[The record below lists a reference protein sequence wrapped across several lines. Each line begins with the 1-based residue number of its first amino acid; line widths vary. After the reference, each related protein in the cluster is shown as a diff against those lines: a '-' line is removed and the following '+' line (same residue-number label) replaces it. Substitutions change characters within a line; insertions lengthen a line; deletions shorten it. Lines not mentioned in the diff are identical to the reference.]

1 MLERVLAARDA
12 TNERVAALML
22 ATIGRAERRQ
32 FWFGPAVQHGRPLEQ
47 GIRHRAWRSAA
58 AADYI
63 RLGRCRSHHDRR
75 HSRQPGNF
83 TREGV
88 MDTLLR
94 DIALAARTLRRAPA
108 FTLIAAATIAL
119 GIGACTAIFSVVNA
133 VLLRPLPYA
142 DADRLVLVWG
152 DMIARDVFDF
162 PFPPA
167 DFHDLRER
175 GTLFDG
181 LAAVTTFRQ
190 TVTGDDGEPE
200 QVHAAGV
207 TTNFFSLLGARISAG
222 RDFTPDDGTPPPP
235 LPAGAPAAGPPP
247 PLQLAGILSHGFWQR
262 RYGGD
267 RSVIGRTID
276 MGNQRV
282 EIVGVL
288 APDFEVLFPP
298 GTNVERL
305 PDVYAALRVDF
316 AAGSR
321 INVFLRVIGKLKPGV
336 TLAAAQAL
344 LDALASDLRRD
355 FPIKETAGLQFRVTP
370 MHTDLVE
377 DVRPAL
383 LALLGAVLFV
393 LLIACANVANL
404 LLVRAA
410 ARERELAVRTALGAS
425 RWRLVRQ
432 LLTES
437 VLLAAF
443 GAVIGVGL
451 ASLGI
456 RLLAALQPGDLPR
469 IDAVSIDPVVLAFT
483 AAAAFVAALVFG
495 LVPAVRA
502 ARADI
507 ATSLRESGRTAG
519 VAGGRTLRSSVVIAE
534 VALSFVLLI
543 GSGLMLRS
551 FAALQRVDP
560 GFDPDGV
567 LTFSAQAR
575 GNDAQRIA
583 FMQQVRE
590 RIGALSGVS
599 GVAAANPLPLDGGIA
614 NARWGPEA
622 AATDPELFQQAQVH
636 FVLPSYF
643 ETMRARLLAGRVFT
657 EAENVATTPYVVI
670 DDVLAR
676 KAFRGV
682 SPIGK
687 RLYIRVRTNDP
698 EWFEVIGVV
707 AHQRHTT
714 LATEGRE
721 ALYFVDGQLG
731 HGAANRWV
739 VRTTGDPLALVSR
752 IRAVIAELDPLVAIG
767 EVQPMRALVSRA
779 MAPTRFTLVLIG
791 VFAAVA
797 AFLAGIGLYGVLAT
811 VVRQRR
817 AEIGVRMAFGALPA
831 RIQGLFVG
839 EGLKLSIIGIGL
851 GIVVAFALTRV
862 MTSMLIG
869 VAPTDPLTFATM
881 AVLFVGIAAVA
892 SWLPARRA
900 ARLDPA
906 RALREE

>member
-1 MLERVLAARDA
+1 
-12 TNERVAALML
+12 
-22 ATIGRAERRQ
+22 
-32 FWFGPAVQHGRPLEQ
+32 
-47 GIRHRAWRSAA
+47 
-58 AADYI
+58 
-63 RLGRCRSHHDRR
+63 
-75 HSRQPGNF
+75 
-83 TREGV
+83 

-94 DIALAARTLRRAPA
+94 DIAFAMRTLRRTPA
-108 FTLIAAATIAL
+108 FTLVAAATIAL

-142 DADRLVLVWG
+142 DADRLVIVWG

-175 GTLFDG
+175 GTLFDEFG
-181 LAAVTTFRQ
+181 AITTFRQ
-190 TVTGDDGEPE
+190 TLTGDGAEPE
-200 QVHAAGV
+200 QIRAAGV
-207 TTNFFSLLGARISAG
+207 TTNFFSLLGARLVAG
-222 RDFTPDDGTPPPP
+222 RDFTQEDGTPPPP
-235 LPAGAPAAGPPP
+235 QPDNAPLIGPPP

-267 RSVIGRTID
+267 PGVIGRTVD
-276 MGNQRV
+276 LGNQKV
-282 EIVGVL
+282 EVVGVL
-288 APDFEVLFPP
+288 APGFEVLFPP
-298 GTNVERL
+298 GSNVERV
-305 PDVYAALRVDF
+305 PDVYSALRVDF
-316 AAGSR
+316 AGGSR
-321 INVFLRVIGKLKPGV
+321 INVFLRVIGKLKPAV
-336 TLAAAQAL
+336 TLAAAQSQ

-355 FPIKETAGLQFRVTP
+355 FPIKEAAGLQFRVTK
-370 MHTDLVE
+370 MHTDLVQ
-377 DVRPAL
+377 DVRPTL

-410 ARERELAVRTALGAS
+410 ARERELAVRTALGGS

-432 LLTES
+432 MLAES
-437 VLLAAF
+437 LLLATI
-443 GAVIGVGL
+443 GAVLGVGL

-456 RLLAALQPGDLPR
+456 RLLTALQPGDLPR
-469 IDAVSIDPVVLAFT
+469 IDHVAIDPLVLAFT
-483 AAAAFVAALVFG
+483 AAAAFFAALVFG

-502 ARADI
+502 SRTDI
-507 ATSLRESGRTAG
+507 ATTLRETGRTAG
-519 VAGGRTLRSSVVIAE
+519 VAAGRRLRSGVVIAE

-543 GSGLMLRS
+543 GSGLMMRS
-551 FAALQRVDP
+551 FAALQNVDP
-560 GFDPDGV
+560 GFDPDGA
-567 LTFSAQAR
+567 LTFIAQPR
-575 GNDAQRIA
+575 GNEAQRIA
-583 FMQQVRE
+583 FIQQVQE
-590 RIGALSGVS
+590 RVGALPGVT
-599 GVAAANPLPLDGGIA
+599 GVTAANPLPLDGGIA
-614 NARWGPEA
+614 NARWGPPE
-622 AATDPELFQQAQVH
+622 AATDPDLFQQAQVH

-657 EAENVATTPYVVI
+657 EAENVQTTPYVVI

-676 KAFRGV
+676 KAFRGE

-714 LATEGRE
+714 LAAEGRE

-739 VRTTGDPLALVSR
+739 VRADGDPLALTSR
-752 IRAVIAELDPLVAIG
+752 VREEIAQIDPLVALG

-797 AFLAGIGLYGVLAT
+797 ALLAAIGLYGVLAT
-811 VVRQRR
+811 VVRQRS
-817 AEIGVRMAFGALPA
+817 AEIGVRMAFGAPPA
-831 RIQGLFVG
+831 RIQSLFVS
-839 EGLKLSIIGIGL
+839 EGLKLSLLGIGAGVL
-851 GIVVAFALTRV
+851 AAFALTRV

-869 VAPTDPLTFATM
+869 VAPTDPLTFAGM
-881 AVLFVGIAAVA
+881 AVVFVVIASVA

-900 ARLDPA
+900 ARLDPT

>member
-1 MLERVLAARDA
+1 
-12 TNERVAALML
+12 
-22 ATIGRAERRQ
+22 
-32 FWFGPAVQHGRPLEQ
+32 
-47 GIRHRAWRSAA
+47 
-58 AADYI
+58 
-63 RLGRCRSHHDRR
+63 
-75 HSRQPGNF
+75 
-83 TREGV
+83 

-94 DIALAARTLRRAPA
+94 DIAFASRTLRRSPA
-108 FTLIAAATIAL
+108 FTLIAATTIAL

-142 DADRLVLVWG
+142 DAERLVLVWG

-175 GTLFDG
+175 GTLFDEF
-181 LAAVTTFRQ
+181 AAVTTGRQ
-190 TVTGDDGEPE
+190 TVSGDEGEPE
-200 QVHAAGV
+200 QVRVAGV
-207 TTNFFSLLGARISAG
+207 TPNFFRLLGGRIIAG
-222 RDFTPDDGTPPPP
+222 RDFEPADGTPPPP
-235 LPAGAPAAGPPP
+235 PPAPGAAPPAGPPP

-267 RSVIGRTID
+267 RGVIGRTIA

-288 APDFEVLFPP
+288 APGFEVLFPP
-298 GTNVERL
+298 GTNIERL
-305 PDVYAALRVDF
+305 PDIYSALRVDY

-336 TLAAAQAL
+336 TLAAAQSQ
-344 LDALASDLRRD
+344 LDALATDLRRD
-355 FPIKETAGLQFRVTP
+355 FPIKEAAGLQFRVEP
-370 MHTDLVE
+370 MHADLVH
-377 DVRPAL
+377 DVRPTL

-410 ARERELAVRTALGAS
+410 ARDREIAVRTALGGS

-437 VLLAAF
+437 VLLAAI
-443 GAVIGVGL
+443 GAVLGVGL
-451 ASLGI
+451 ATLGI

-469 IDAVSIDPVVLAFT
+469 IDTVGIDPVVLGFT
-483 AAAAFVAALVFG
+483 AAAAFFAALVFG
-495 LVPAVRA
+495 LAPAVRA
-502 ARADI
+502 SRTDI
-507 ATSLRESGRTAG
+507 ATALRETGRTAA
-519 VAGGRTLRSSVVIAE
+519 VASGRRLRSGVVVAE
-534 VALSFVLLI
+534 VALSFVLLV

-551 FAALQRVDP
+551 FAALQSVDP

-567 LTFSAQAR
+567 LTFVAQAR
-575 GNDAQRIA
+575 GNEAQRAA
-583 FMQQVRE
+583 FVQQVRD
-590 RIGALSGVS
+590 RIGALPAVT
-599 GVAAANPLPLDGGIA
+599 GVAAAFPLPLDGGIA

-622 AATDPELFQQAQVH
+622 AASDPDLFQQAQVH
-636 FVLPSYF
+636 IVLPSYF

-657 EAENVATTPYVVI
+657 EAESVPTTPYVVI

-676 KAFRGV
+676 KAFHGE
-682 SPIGK
+682 SPVGR
-687 RLYIRVRTNDP
+687 RLFIRVRSNEP

-707 AHQRHTT
+707 AQQRHTT
-714 LATEGRE
+714 LAAEGRE
-721 ALYFVDGQLG
+721 ALYFVDGQFN

-739 VRTTGDPLALVSR
+739 VRTAGDPLALAPA
-752 IRAVIAELDPLVAIG
+752 IRAEIAQIDPLVALG

-797 AFLAGIGLYGVLAT
+797 ALLAAIGLYGVLAT
-811 VVRQRR
+811 VVRQRT
-817 AEIGVRMAFGALPA
+817 AEIGVRMAFGAPP
-831 RIQGLFVG
+831 RTIQSLFVG
-839 EGLKLSIIGIGL
+839 EGLKLSVIGIGVGL
-851 GIVVAFALTRV
+851 LAAAALTRV
-862 MTSMLIG
+862 MTSMLVG
-869 VAPTDPLTFATM
+869 VAPTDPLTFSSM
-881 AVLFVGIAAVA
+881 AVLFVAIAVLA

-900 ARLDPA
+900 ARLDPS